1 MVIEFCV
8 KKLLSVREL
17 LENGRSLRSRFDRIP
32 RLRPIS
38 GKDLK

>member
-8 KKLLSVREL
+8 KKLLLVREL
-17 LENGRSLRSRFDRIP
+17 LENGRSSPSRFDRIP
-32 RLRPIS
+32 HLMPIS